1 MESPSNFKI
10 RLWKAWLNH
19 SLESVASEP
28 PSTVRM
34 LMCAKHIWNLHG
46 SNFMMFL
53 DHSEG
58 KWFAKYPPYWILKSS
73 GYFLTHLL
81 PMTTILFEIF
91 RICSSIFKCDY
102 LKSENFFSI
111 FCSIYRIFFFF
122 FLSGFSFTHTD
133 NSQDIR
139 GRQGTILFH
148 STTSTP
154 SRTFRHLFA
163 TLHVRWLSHI
173 FNSNAC
179 IYQTAT
185 RWDLPPYRITIWL
198 IDDVIYRISI
208 TF

>member
-102 LKSENFFSI
+102 LKNENFFSI

-122 FLSGFSFTHTD
+122 S
-133 NSQDIR
+133 IR
-139 GRQGTILFH
+139 FFFHAHWQLAGHQGKAGDHLIPLYNFHPLTNIQTFVCNFACEMTITYF
-148 STTSTP
+148 
-154 SRTFRHLFA
+154 
-163 TLHVRWLSHI
+163 
-173 FNSNAC
+173 
-179 IYQTAT
+179 
-185 RWDLPPYRITIWL
+185 
-198 IDDVIYRISI
+198 
-208 TF
+208 